1 MVAVHL
7 AGAVDGAVIQSRPA
21 QVVLAAAEFLGPGIM
36 GCASVE
42 WVVVAIAMDDCSLA
56 GADRHHLAL
65 PAAAAGY
72 EALP

>member
-7 AGAVDGAVIQSRPA
+7 AGAVDGAVIQRRPA

-42 WVVVAIAMDDCSLA
+42 WVVIILMDVLSLA
-56 GADRHHLAL
+56 GADRHFAL
-65 PAAAAGY
+65 PAAAVY
-72 EALP
+72 KALI

>member
-7 AGAVDGAVIQSRPA
+7 AGAVDGAVIQRRPA

-42 WVVVAIAMDDCSLA
+42 WVVVILA
-56 GADRHHLAL
+56 SWMSWPL
-65 PAAAAGY
+65 PAHIAILLS
-72 EALP
+72 LPPPVDR